1 MSVISTG
8 AHPKT
13 LWPGVHKF
21 CMGVYDSFEE
31 EYSKVFNV
39 ESSDKAYEEDVE
51 TTAFDLAQVTAE
63 GSATPYTGHSQ
74 GFTKRYTNVSYRLGY
89 IVTAD
94 EIADNLYEGKSFQ
107 RSKLLAR
114 SFRVTKEIVH
124 WNILNRATSGSYV
137 GGDGVA
143 LLSTAHPTLS
153 GNMSNKLAT
162 DADLSEA
169 SLEDLLTMIRVA
181 KNSKGHPIML
191 KAEKLVV
198 SPYEAFNAERILH
211 STLQNDTADNAV
223 NAVKSRGLLPGGYI
237 VGTYLTD
244 ADAWFIKTNAD
255 AGLTSFKRKG
265 YTFTTDND
273 FDTDNAKAKG
283 HERYVPGW
291 TDWRGVYGTA
301 GI

>member
-1 MSVISTG
+1 
-8 AHPKT
+8 
-13 LWPGVHKF
+13 
-21 CMGVYDSFEE
+21 MGVYDEFEE
-31 EYSKVFNV
+31 EFSKVFSV
-39 ESSDKAYEEDVE
+39 EESDKAYEEDVE
-51 TTAFDLAQVTAE
+51 TTAFDLAQVKPE
-63 GSATPYTGHSQ
+63 GSAVAYTGHSQ
-74 GFTKRYTNVSYRLGY
+74 GFTKRYTNVAYGLGF
-89 IVTAD
+89 IVTKE
-94 EIADNLYEGKSFQ
+94 EIADNQYKTKAFK
-107 RSKLLAR
+107 RAALLAR

-124 WNILNRATSGSYV
+124 WNIFNRATSGSYL

-143 LLSTAHPTLS
+143 LLSTAHPTVS
-153 GNMSNKLAT
+153 GNQSNRLGT

-169 SLEDLLTMIRVA
+169 SLEDMLTLVRVA

-198 SPYEAFNAERILH
+198 SPYDAFNAERILH
-211 STLQNDTADNAV
+211 STLQNDTSNNAV
-223 NAVKSRGLLPGGYI
+223 NAVKSRGLLPGGYM

-244 ADAWFIKTNAD
+244 ADAWFVTTNVD
-255 AGLTSFKRKG
+255 AGLQSFKRQG

-283 HERYVPGW
+283 YERFVPGW

>member
-169 SLEDLLTMIRVA
+169 SLEDMLTMVRVA
-181 KNSKGHPIML
+181 KN
-191 KAEKLVV
+191 
-198 SPYEAFNAERILH
+198 